1 MSDCPKCGNQLPEG
15 ASGVCPKCLLSAGLE
30 NASQDHSFP
39 PTMDSPRSGEPFV
52 APIPRELAAN
62 FPQLEI
68 IELLGRGGMGA
79 VYKARQRGLDRIVA
93 LKILPPEVGRGLTF
107 PERFEREARALARLN
122 HPHVVTVHDIG
133 RTADDLYYFTME
145 YVDGVSLR
153 YALKAGSLAP
163 QEALAIVGQICDALQ
178 YAHDAGVVHRDIK
191 PENILLDRRGQVK
204 IADFGLAKLLG
215 DDADAS
221 LTHTHQVMGTLRYM
235 APEQMEGTHHV
246 DHRADI
252 YSLGVL
258 FYELLTGEL
267 PIGRFAPPSKKV
279 HVDVRLDE
287 VVLRALEKEPEL
299 RYQQVSEVK
308 TGMEAIYGQ
317 MPLHLQR
324 ALGHEY
330 KSEVTIFGLPLVHIA
345 TGIDPAT
352 GKKRIAKGI
361 VAIGDMAVGVL
372 AMGGV
377 ALGGFTFGGVSFGVF
392 SLGGL
397 ALGLVF
403 ACGGGAISTV
413 FAFGGLAVGGVA
425 LGGMAVGYYA
435 FGGGVLGVHTMSA
448 AGVDPAAEQLF
459 MPWAMRRPQW
469 VTLFAITSPIGFLLM
484 YGIIWLVFYRK
495 YSRED
500 AHERASTLRGSRTKL
515 QPEKPIVAQLASPP
529 PRPWLVPVL
538 ATINVCC
545 AVILMLLCSADDP
558 TPFADAYWQVWER
571 VDNVLGFIMAAAL
584 FIASI
589 GLFLWQPWAR
599 KMIIAVCVYGL
610 ASLVIGMPFLTRAA
624 IPHYAAEIQGDFMQ
638 QGTSSDD
645 AQAVAL
651 LLVTLLIGGGIGVG
665 LVGLIGQLVYFTRPK
680 VIAAFELGQEAAM

>member
-1 MSDCPKCGNQLPEG
+1 
-15 ASGVCPKCLLSAGLE
+15 
-30 NASQDHSFP
+30 
-39 PTMDSPRSGEPFV
+39 
-52 APIPRELAAN
+52 
-62 FPQLEI
+62 
-68 IELLGRGGMGA
+68 
-79 VYKARQRGLDRIVA
+79 
-93 LKILPPEVGRGLTF
+93 
-107 PERFEREARALARLN
+107 
-122 HPHVVTVHDIG
+122 
-133 RTADDLYYFTME
+133 
-145 YVDGVSLR
+145 
-153 YALKAGSLAP
+153 
-163 QEALAIVGQICDALQ
+163 LQ

-215 DDADAS
+215 TDADVS

-279 HVDVRLDE
+279 HIDVRLDE

-317 MPLHLQR
+317 MPAHLRR

-330 KSEVTIFGLPLVHIA
+330 KSKTTVFGLPLVHIA

-352 GKKRIAKGI
+352 GKKRVAKGI
-361 VAIGDMAVGVL
+361 IAIGDVAVGVL
-372 AMGGV
+372 ALGGV
-377 ALGGFTFGGVSFGVF
+377 AMGGFTLGGASFGVF

-403 ACGGGAISTV
+403 ASGGCAVSPV
-413 FAFGGLAVGGVA
+413 FAFGGFAMGSIA

-435 FGGGVLGVHTMSA
+435 FGGGAFGVHTASG

-459 MPWAMRRPQW
+459 MPWAMRWSWW
-469 VTLFAITSPIGFLLM
+469 VTLISIATPIGCALM

-495 YSRED
+495 YSRE
-500 AHERASTLRGSRTKL
+500 AEQERASTIRGSRTMLKAG
-515 QPEKPIVAQLASPP
+515 KPVVARLASPP
-529 PRPWLVPVL
+529 PRPWLVAIL
-538 ATINVCC
+538 ATVNILCG
-545 AVILMLLCSADDP
+545 VILMLICSADDP
-558 TPFADAYWQVWER
+558 TPYADAHWRTWEQV
-571 VDNVLGFIMAAAL
+571 DDVLSFLMAAVL

-589 GLFLWQPWAR
+589 GLYLWQPWAR
-599 KMIIAVCVYGL
+599 KMIVVVCILGL
-610 ASLVIGMPFLTRAA
+610 ASLIVDMPFLTRAI
-624 IPHYAAEIQGDFMQ
+624 IPHYTSELQADFVKDEMAA
-638 QGTSSDD
+638 DD
-645 AQAVAL
+645 AEALAGFIVAS
-651 LLVTLLIGGGIGVG
+651 LIGGAIAAW
-665 LVGLIGQLVYFTRPK
+665 LVWMIGQLVYFTRPK
-680 VIAAFELGQEAAM
+680 VIAAFEEAREAAV